1 MTTTSYEARAADI
14 NVFAPTAQAEG
25 IAAGSSSTVA
35 PTPRRMAR
43 AYEGFLGLPVP
54 LVLMVLW
61 LLGAL
66 MLGAVVMGI
75 YSAEVWLSTAIAPLL

>member
-1 MTTTSYEARAADI
+1 MD
-14 NVFAPTAQAEG
+14 VFASTAQAEG
-25 IAAGSSSTVA
+25 IAAGSSRTAA

-43 AYEGFLGLPVP
+43 AFEGFLELPVP

>member
-1 MTTTSYEARAADI
+1 MTTTSYEAQAVHTT
-14 NVFAPTAQAEG
+14 NVFVSTTQAEG
-25 IAAGSSSTVA
+25 IAA
-35 PTPRRMAR
+35 PTPRRMVAR
-43 AYEGFLGLPVP
+43 AYEGFLELPVP